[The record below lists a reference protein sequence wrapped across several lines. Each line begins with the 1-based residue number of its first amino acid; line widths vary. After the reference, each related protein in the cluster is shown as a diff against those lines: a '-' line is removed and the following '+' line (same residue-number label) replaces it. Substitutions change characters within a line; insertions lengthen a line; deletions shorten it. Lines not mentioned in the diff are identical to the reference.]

1 MAIDFPTSPTPNQL
15 HTAGSRSWS
24 WNNSV
29 GAWYAVN
36 AGVQGI
42 QGIQGTQ
49 GTQGLQ
55 GITGSQGTQGTQGI
69 QGIQGVQ
76 GIQGITGLAFTIA
89 KTYLS
94 VAALNADTAPTAI
107 VAGQFALINTT
118 NVEDAENSR
127 LYIWTGSTYT
137 FVDDL
142 SGSAGIQGITGSQG
156 VQGIQG
162 IQGITGTQGAVGS
175 QGTQG
180 QQGIQGIQG
189 ISGASILGTN
199 NTFTGTNAFTS
210 VTASGLISA
219 IMTSNGTGVSVQST
233 AESAG
238 GSQPSF
244 VFKNTVGTTK
254 SYMYCNVGA
263 GDVALNIA
271 GTDRLFITSTGLNST
286 AIGATTPST
295 GAFTTVGATGATR
308 ITTNNVYFAGT
319 TTGAANQNLIGV
331 GSDDNTYIQYK
342 SGQSARFSNG
352 VSNQVEISATGAAI
366 TGTLSSTGNLSTTSD
381 LRVTDTA
388 GSKHILIGNQNSG
401 GTNTPVILRGVNAT
415 LQIGTGTSWSASG
428 GGTLTTIADFS
439 STGLAVTGTLSATG
453 NLTLNTNGNISLTTA
468 QGTGSQIYS
477 LQTQTGEWGIGSLAS
492 DNKLYI
498 TNRTGSQALGYA
510 PQSIVINSSG
520 NVGIGTTSPA
530 VKLQVTTSG
539 AAALPPT
546 TGTTPSTGELIRLRT
561 SSDTAGGI
569 GTIGLSTNQ
578 MWLQATDATG
588 LGTSYQLL
596 LNPNGGNVGIA
607 NTAPNYKLEVTGTVG
622 KSGRTVPSV
631 AIQSGATT
639 GTPAAVQNGDLW
651 WNTDTGVLNIWYSTA
666 SAWIAATP
674 VPDSTVFYRTSGGNI
689 TGNVAIQGLLSV
701 TGNIQATGTITGSYS
716 DERLKDVSGNIKNAL
731 SKVMLLNGVEFKPN
745 DTAKYYG
752 FNSDESEVG
761 VIAQQVQAVLPEVV
775 KPAPFD
781 SEMNDDGVMVSKS
794 GENYIT
800 VQYERMVPLLIEAI
814 KEQQAQIEKLNKA
827 LEKFIKE

>member
-15 HTAGSRSWS
+15 HTAGSRSWT

-42 QGIQGTQ
+42 QGIQGAQ

-55 GITGSQGTQGTQGI
+55 GITGSQGTQGTQGSQGIQGTQGTQGI
-69 QGIQGVQ
+69 QGIQGTQGTQGIQGTQGTQ
-76 GIQGITGLAFTIA
+76 GIQGIQGTQGTQGL
-89 KTYLS
+89 
-94 VAALNADTAPTAI
+94 
-107 VAGQFALINTT
+107 
-118 NVEDAENSR
+118 
-127 LYIWTGSTYT
+127 
-137 FVDDL
+137 
-142 SGSAGIQGITGSQG
+142 
-156 VQGIQG
+156 QGIQG
-162 IQGITGTQGAVGS
+162 IQGITGTQGAIGS

-180 QQGIQGIQG
+180 TQGLQGTQG

-199 NTFTGTNAFTS
+199 NNWTGINTFTYNGS
-210 VTASGLISA
+210 EA
-219 IMTSNGTGVSVQST
+219 IV
-233 AESAG
+233 
-238 GSQPSF
+238 
-244 VFKNTVGTTK
+244 
-254 SYMYCNVGA
+254 
-263 GDVALNIA
+263 
-271 GTDRLFITSTGLNST
+271 
-286 AIGATTPST
+286 
-295 GAFTTVGATGATR
+295 
-308 ITTNNVYFAGT
+308 
-319 TTGAANQNLIGV
+319 
-331 GSDDNTYIQYK
+331 
-342 SGQSARFSNG
+342 
-352 VSNQVEISATGAAI
+352 I
-366 TGTLSSTGNLSTTSD
+366 TGTSAASTSLKIVNSNYAAGNYWHLANDSQGGFTLNKNGSD
-381 LRVTDTA
+381 LFF
-388 GSKHILIGNQNSG
+388 IG
-401 GTNTPVILRGVNAT
+401 R
-415 LQIGTGTSWSASG
+415 TGTTAASFAG
-428 GGTLTTIADFS
+428 ALS
-439 STGLAVTGTLSATG
+439 VTGTLSTTGLITQTAT
-453 NLTLNTNGNISLTTA
+453 NTYNRFIRPANTNWLGNQWMTGATAEWFFGQRNTSDSSLHWYDEVGAADKMVLSTT
-468 QGTGSQIYS
+468 GLVVTGSIRTSDLLLEKIASFTPTTVGWYRIANVGGS
-477 LQTQTGEWGIGSLAS
+477 GGGLVRISGNYDNTITDVELQFNIGGYGTDGSIQQTRYAS
-492 DNKLYI
+492 YNGGAI
-498 TNRTGSQALGYA
+498 SQARISSDGGFNCYLDIYISTAGSPAAMSLYFYGPKMQSPVASPVVGAVVGSTNVRTLSLGHGFRTTNGSNFA
-510 PQSIVINSSG
+510 ETSG
-520 NVGIGTTSPA
+520 NVGIGTASPGNKFH
-530 VKLQVTTSG
+530 V
-539 AAALPPT
+539 
-546 TGTTPSTGELIRLRT
+546 
-561 SSDTAGGI
+561 
-569 GTIGLSTNQ
+569 
-578 MWLQATDATG
+578 
-588 LGTSYQLL
+588 LGTSNDTISTSNTNVRFEAGGGNGVGFGTIASSPYTSYIQSGYLPNFATAVYPL
-596 LNPNGGNVGIA
+596 SINPNGGNVAIGSIS
-607 NTAPNYKLEVTGTVG
+607 TSFKLEVTGTVG

-631 AIQSGATT
+631 AIQSGATS